1 MKSVILQLLALV
13 LAVAAG
19 FLSYELLAKHL
30 TGSTS
35 IALLDSACE
44 GGDVEQQSSTSCDEV
59 LKSKYGVWPFVKE
72 GDDENVR
79 RVPVALGGLFY
90 YSVLV
95 VWLIGVGV
103 PSWGRRWIHIVPL
116 GINLGGLLVAGFFTY
131 VMFSGMDYRCPLC
144 LVTHVLNL
152 LVFICLLL
160 MWPRRPLAELATGAP
175 ALAASPASRPNPL
188 QPSFEEDEREALLPA
203 STDAGR
209 SEVAAPVVSVEA
221 ISTAHAEQ
229 SDSAEALDP
238 ATAAQEADPLSNRR
252 GRTGRPLVPTGR
264 QVLITLVA
272 MWLVWFGE
280 SMFYL
285 AAENRSKADNLDRC
299 LAEIASFK
307 GNPEALVKDWE
318 RSHRYV
324 FKPREDD
331 AVRGGIEGEQDVQ
344 CVVFSDFGC
353 PWCRKLAEILEKQAA
368 PLFGGH
374 LKFIFR
380 HFPLD
385 SDCNEHV
392 KYKTHPQACYAARL
406 AEAARIQ
413 AGRRKEGEEDLT
425 DKDLIERSSKAF
437 WRAHDFL
444 FAGQKYLKK
453 DMITTEVFARVM
465 GLDEDQLKEDM
476 HSEEVNQRIK
486 EDTDLARSIGL
497 KSTPV
502 VYLSN
507 HRVSK
512 IAIPEMDFWDLVA
525 DRFWEAIKKPRPE
538 ETLLKNVKA
547 ALAKGRERKRQ
558 AREEAQKSQPKA
570 ADKGQ
575 QPLPRT
581 SESDAV
587 QNEAGRAP
595 AAQTT
600 PGSQGR

>member
-1 MKSVILQLLALV
+1 MKSVILQSLALLLAV
-13 LAVAAG
+13 VAG

-44 GGDVEQQSSTSCDEV
+44 GGDVEQPSSTSCDEV
-59 LKSKYGVWPFVKE
+59 LKSKYGVWPFIKE

-79 RVPVALGGLFY
+79 RVPVALGGLLY

-103 PSWGRRWIHIVPL
+103 PSWRRRWIHIVPL

-131 VMFSGMDYRCPLC
+131 VMFSGMDYWCPLC

-152 LVFICLLL
+152 LLFICLIL
-160 MWPRRPLAELATGAP
+160 MWPRRPVAESAAGAP
-175 ALAASPASRPNPL
+175 ALAAAPASRSGPL
-188 QPSFEEDEREALLPA
+188 QPSFEEVEREARFPSSA
-203 STDAGR
+203 DAGG
-209 SEVAAPVVSVEA
+209 SEETAPAVNVGA
-221 ISTAHAEQ
+221 MSTAHAGQ
-229 SDSAEALDP
+229 SDSTEAPDP
-238 ATAAQEADPLSNRR
+238 PAAATPKADPWSQRR
-252 GRTGRPLVPTGR
+252 VHTSHPLVPTGR
-264 QVLITLVA
+264 QVLITLIA

-318 RSHRYV
+318 RGQRHV
-324 FKPREDD
+324 FKVREDD
-331 AVRGGIEGEQDVQ
+331 AVRGGIEGEPDVQ
-344 CVVFSDFGC
+344 CVVFSDLAC

-380 HFPLD
+380 HLPLD

-392 KYKTHPQACYAARL
+392 KYKTHPHACYAARL

-413 AGRRKEGEEDLT
+413 AGRRKEGDEDLT

-476 HSEEVNQRIK
+476 HSDEVNQRIK

-512 IAIPEMDFWDLVA
+512 IAIPEMAFWDLVA

-538 ETLLKNVKA
+538 ETRLENVLA
-547 ALAKGRERKRQ
+547 RLAKE
-558 AREEAQKSQPKA
+558 REERRKAEQKHA
-570 ADKGQ
+570 AHQ
-575 QPLPRT
+575 RT
-581 SESDAV
+581 SE
-587 QNEAGRAP
+587 NEP
-595 AAQTT
+595 E
-600 PGSQGR
+600 PGASQARDEGSP